1 MRLILVRH
9 GETHWNQQMRVQ
21 GGDMDIE
28 LNETGIAQAQRVAS
42 HLAGEPL
49 TAVLSSPLQRARVT
63 AEAIASHHALPIEV
77 DQRLLELRLGT
88 LDGLSIPSLNTT
100 FSQFL
105 AQRWQTEAASDRPD
119 GETFVQLQERTWE
132 VVEELLRRHRPAET
146 NTAHIVQS
154 TVVLVSHFFVTLAII
169 FRALDL
175 PADCFPKFR
184 VDLAGVSVLEFG
196 DSITRLV
203 GFNDTS
209 Y

>member
-9 GETHWNQQMRVQ
+9 GETHWNQQRRVQ

-28 LNETGIAQAQRVAS
+28 LNETGIAQAGRVAS
-42 HLAGEPL
+42 YLAGEPV
-49 TAVLSSPLQRARVT
+49 TAVLSSPLQRARMT
-63 AEAIASHHALPIEV
+63 AEAIAGHHGLPVEV
-77 DQRLLELRLGT
+77 DTRLLELRVGT
-88 LDGLSIPSLNTT
+88 LDGLSISSLNTT

-105 AQRWQTEAASDRPD
+105 AQRWRSRAAGEAPD
-119 GETFVQLQERTWE
+119 GETFVQLQDRTWE
-132 VVEELLRRHRPAET
+132 VVEELLRRHWPAGT
-146 NTAHIVQS
+146 NTGDIVQP

-196 DSITRLV
+196 GSITRLV

>member
-9 GETHWNQQMRVQ
+9 GETHWNQQRRVQ

-42 HLAGEPL
+42 YLAGEPI
-49 TAVLSSPLQRARVT
+49 TAVLASPLQRARMT
-63 AEAIASHHALPIEV
+63 AEAIAGHHGLPVEV
-77 DQRLLELRLGT
+77 DTRLLELRLGT
-88 LDGLSIPSLNTT
+88 LDGLSISSLNTT

-105 AQRWQTEAASDRPD
+105 ARRWQTEAASDPPD

-132 VVEELLRRHRPAET
+132 VVEELLRRHRPAGT

-154 TVVLVSHFFVTLAII
+154 TVVLVSHSFVTLAII

-196 DSITRLV
+196 ASITRLV
-203 GFNDTS
+203 AFNDTS